1 MTKHFLMNYQNQ
13 KFIKGQ
19 IGELIS
25 NALSVKGF
33 FILQARGTILHYEEN
48 NSIFSLYNFR
58 LSCLFYSQTGYAE
71 QGSYHSSCASSK
83 KQRVY

>member
-33 FILQARGTILHYEEN
+33 FYFI
-48 NSIFSLYNFR
+48 
-58 LSCLFYSQTGYAE
+58 
-71 QGSYHSSCASSK
+71 SK
-83 KQRVY
+83 GDDTTL